1 VRPFPRGNCHLRWT
15 GGFIKLWSVGVRRRR
30 KDDEELIQGEPSVL
44 RGSPREGR
52 REKGRGPEVQHGIL
66 NGSQADE
73 GGADQHE
80 RNPPENAPERRPVAQ
95 QASGQVETILGAA
108 EEAASEIN
116 LQALKEAGA
125 LRERL
130 RAEAQAEADRIR
142 IEAQADARETRAEA
156 HAAAVALR
164 EEAIAELRTEV
175 ERMCAR
181 LEEDLLVRAHEMID
195 TFAGAPAPAP
205 GEAGRGPKGIAP
217 GP

>member
-1 VRPFPRGNCHLRWT
+1 
-15 GGFIKLWSVGVRRRR
+15 VGVRRRQ
-30 KDDEELIQGEPSVL
+30 KDDEELIQGEPSVP

-52 REKGRGPEVQHGIL
+52 REMGRGPEVEHGIL

-80 RNPPENAPERRPVAQ
+80 RNPPEKAPEGPSVAE

-108 EEAASEIN
+108 EEAASEIR
-116 LQALKEAGA
+116 LQARNEAGA

-142 IEAQADARETRAEA
+142 MEAQADARETRTEA

-175 ERMCAR
+175 ERTCAR
-181 LEEDLLVRAHEMID
+181 LGEDLLVRARATID

-205 GEAGRGPKGIAP
+205 GKAGRGPKGVAS